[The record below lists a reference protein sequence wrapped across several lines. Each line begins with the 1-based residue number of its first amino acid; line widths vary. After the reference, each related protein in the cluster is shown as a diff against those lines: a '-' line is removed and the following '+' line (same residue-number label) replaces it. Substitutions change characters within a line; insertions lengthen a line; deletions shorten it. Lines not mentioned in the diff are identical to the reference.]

1 MKTIVF
7 SDIDGTLLHSDHQ
20 MSVATKEAILSLQ
33 AKDIPFVI
41 VSARSPSGIYPILKK
56 NDFTCAIIAYSGG
69 LILNEAHQ
77 VIASQGFAISYAKEM
92 IAFMKEQGFD
102 LTANIY
108 SGDDWIVE
116 KRDERVL
123 REEHIVEAK
132 ARVASFDD
140 LNDDMS
146 VNKILCMCNPDYTN
160 DIEKALKERFKDVV
174 ISKSSD
180 ILIEIN
186 ALGITKAH
194 AVEMLCDYYHCP
206 IDQAIAFGD
215 NYNDLSMLEAV
226 GHPYLMAN
234 APQALLEKLPTH
246 TLSNDEDGLVYALK
260 QLQLIDG

>member
-69 LILNEAHQ
+69 LILNEAHE
-77 VIASQGFAISYAKEM
+77 VIASQGFSASQAKAM
-92 IAFMKEQGFD
+92 IGFMHQQGFD

-123 REEHIVEAK
+123 REEQIVEAK
-132 ARVASFDD
+132 ARVASFD
-140 LNDDMS
+140 
-146 VNKILCMCNPDYTN
+146 NPDYTN

-194 AVEMLCDYYHCP
+194 AVEVLCDYYHCP

-246 TLSNDEDGLVYALK
+246 TLSNDDDGLVYALK